1 MSDSSIRTKPSIEE
15 PSNMHLLLSA
25 FSSWLRVI
33 ATFLSEPRISV
44 NCRRIKLTFS
54 SSAILNISSFVYF
67 ISDRLSGILML
78 RQVPQLIFII
88 SAFLLLSRRA
98 GVL

>member
-1 MSDSSIRTKPSIEE
+1 MEMIVVLSQIRI
-15 PSNMHLLLSA
+15 MRILLA
-25 FSSWLRVI
+25 FTEI
-33 ATFLSEPRISV
+33 V